1 MVMVTGVIEKINS
14 KTNNPFVLLELSG
27 GLELVQSKETGNF
40 YATTRKCRIPSTFNL
55 EVATMMI
62 GSSVEGSI
70 VKVEVD
76 PYEYVVP
83 NTGEVVKLAH
93 SYAYQPPGSMN
104 LIGETPIEVVSNNKP
119 ALSKEKDK
127 SSYIAVKV

>member
-1 MVMVTGVIEKINS
+1 MVTGVIEKINS

-40 YATTRKCRIPSTFNL
+40 YATTRKCRIPSTFKP
-55 EVATMMI
+55 EVANMMI

-93 SYAYQPPGSMN
+93 SYAYQPMGSME
-104 LIGETPIEVVSNNKP
+104 LQGEGKIQELVVIIS
-119 ALSKEKDK
+119 
-127 SSYIAVKV
+127 V